1 MSIQGGTFEGYG
13 AYIRT
18 QDRIAAEREFAKQNP
33 PKVVTLANAWV
44 EEFKQEQA
52 AKVTERARL
61 IAEGKITFDRFGNET
76 QHLQGNKF

>member
-33 PKVVTLANAWV
+33 PKVVTQANAWV
-44 EEFKQEQA
+44 AEWEAEQKQ
-52 AKVTERARL
+52 KSDERARL
-61 IAEGKITFDRFGNET
+61 IAEGKIIINRDGTET
-76 QHLQGNKF
+76 HCLQGNKF